1 MDRRQRLEAF
11 RQLKSEVRGS
21 EMYLLVGIDVAKDRH
36 HAFFGTPNGKTISK
50 RQIFDNNKN
59 GFESLRN
66 KARDLLGQNGL
77 SKAVYGIEPTSRY
90 HKPLAEYLICQGEDV
105 VYVSN
110 VAVKRNRELLD
121 GRWDKNDKKDA
132 ANVADLVGQG
142 KCLYYEMPD
151 DNVTQIRSLLALR
164 MQMRRQEHALRMRIR
179 NNIAAQYFPEMDR
192 HYKATDDLIL
202 SIVKDCLDPKE
213 IAQLDVE
220 TFINRI
226 ASRRRCSR
234 LQQKSAHAIWE
245 AAKDSIGYNV
255 TASVKWEAQSL
266 VAQLK
271 GVRETMTEN
280 DRRIKVISNRIPEYK
295 YLLSIPGFGPTVSA
309 VFLAAIGNAS
319 HFEDRRQVLRLAG
332 FDLCAARSGK
342 KSEQVK
348 PVISKQGKAALRY
361 ALVQAAIVSSVKNP
375 TIRAYF
381 GRLIKGRELENGIKM
396 KMKIKLAAKL
406 AVTGWTL
413 MKRKE
418 FFDPDRFSK

>member
-50 RQIFDNNKN
+50 RLTFDNNKN
-59 GFESLRN
+59 GFESMRN
-66 KARDLLGQNGL
+66 KARDFLGQNGL

-142 KCLYYEMPD
+142 KCQYYEMPD
-151 DNVTQIRSLLALR
+151 DNVTQLRSLLALR

-179 NNIAAQYFPEMDR
+179 NNLVAQYFPEMDR

-213 IAQLDVE
+213 IAQIDFG
-220 TFINRI
+220 TFMQRI
-226 ASRRRCSR
+226 AYRRCGR
-234 LQQKSAHAIWE
+234 LQQKKAHAIWE
-245 AAKDSIGYNV
+245 AAKDSVGCDV
-255 TASVKWEAQSL
+255 TASVQWEAQSL

-280 DRRIKVISNRIPEYK
+280 DRRIKVISKRIPEYK

-309 VFLAAIGNAS
+309 IFLAAIGNAC

-332 FDLCAARSGK
+332 FDLCASRSGK
-342 KSEQVK
+342 KSEQAK
-348 PVISKQGKAALRY
+348 PVISKQGKASLRY
-361 ALVQAAIVSSVKNP
+361 ALVQAAIVSSHSDA

-381 GRLIKGRELENGIKM
+381 GRLIKGRELERGIKM

-406 AVTGWTL
+406 AVIAWTL
-413 MKRKE
+413 MKQKE
-418 FFDPDRFSK
+418 VFDPSHFSR